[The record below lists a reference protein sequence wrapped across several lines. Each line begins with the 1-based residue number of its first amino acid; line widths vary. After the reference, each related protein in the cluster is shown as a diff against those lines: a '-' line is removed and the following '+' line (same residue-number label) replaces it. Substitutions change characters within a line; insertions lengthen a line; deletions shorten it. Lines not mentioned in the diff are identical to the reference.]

1 MDQLKNAEAADAKDR
16 IQMEAVSLSFKLN
29 EVRHADHLYPTP
41 SDRPLNIP
49 VARKLYIK
57 RRKLKYT
64 THTKNNEIS
73 DAEGLWSV

>member
-1 MDQLKNAEAADAKDR
+1 MDQLKNAEAAGAKDR

-29 EVRHADHLYPTP
+29 EVRHADHLYLTP

-49 VARKLYIK
+49 VARKFNIK
-57 RRKLKYT
+57 GESSNTR
-64 THTKNNEIS
+64 HTQKNNDIS